1 MFGRKDSSA
10 ETPTITEADTA
21 KSDGKGRPTPTR
33 KEAEAARKASLK
45 VPSDPKEAKKAMR
58 ERERAQRTASRAA
71 LMAGDERAMPT
82 RDAGPVRS
90 YVRDTVD
97 SRFSVGE
104 IFIPVAIIVLLSGF
118 LRNQVLI
125 SVTYYVWLIML
136 AATLLDIGWLIFKLR
151 RNAAESIPGQQLKAG
166 DYFYGA
172 MRSLTL
178 RRLRLPP
185 PKFRAGGK
193 PAKPR
198 KSRS

>member
-1 MFGRKDSSA
+1 
-10 ETPTITEADTA
+10 
-21 KSDGKGRPTPTR
+21 
-33 KEAEAARKASLK
+33 
-45 VPSDPKEAKKAMR
+45 MR

-71 LMAGDERAMPT
+71 LMAGDERAMPA

-90 YVRDTVD
+90 YVRDSVD
-97 SRFSVGE
+97 RRFSIGE
-104 IFIPVAIIVLLSGF
+104 VFIPVAIVVLLSGF

-125 SVTYYVWLIML
+125 SVTYYVWLLML
-136 AATLLDIGWLIFKLR
+136 AATLLDIGWLIFTLR
-151 RNAAESIPGQQLKAG
+151 RRAAEAIPGQQLKAG

-198 KSRS
+198 KRRG